1 MQFYA
6 IWQKLYESFNLL
18 WSYVLIFSTVNFYQ
32 KGVEGDVWT
41 WEPSPSELFYYPN
54 IQMSESPQTFPGC
67 SASAASIVEQL
78 GALCNVSGPHHNNW
92 WNFPPEMA
100 PGAAAAS
107 SSCTCTLSSAQLPA
121 AALVTGH
128 NWSTLLTSHC
138 STQPG
143 IYLSSSSGL
152 HCADIDRGAKGGK
165 QRQRKSVTMIED
177 VCTHGVGV
185 AAAGGEV
192 ERRGVVPVQQVDVH
206 PLVLR
211 QYI

>member
-1 MQFYA
+1 MAFCRTEVDGDNP
-6 IWQKLYESFNLL
+6 KRENLL
-18 WSYVLIFSTVNFYQ
+18 RQNYFITQTSKCQNRPKHSRGAVPVVL
-32 KGVEGDVWT
+32 
-41 WEPSPSELFYYPN
+41 
-54 IQMSESPQTFPGC
+54 
-67 SASAASIVEQL
+67 SIVEQL

-100 PGAAAAS
+100 PGAAVAS

-206 PLVLR
+206 SLVLR